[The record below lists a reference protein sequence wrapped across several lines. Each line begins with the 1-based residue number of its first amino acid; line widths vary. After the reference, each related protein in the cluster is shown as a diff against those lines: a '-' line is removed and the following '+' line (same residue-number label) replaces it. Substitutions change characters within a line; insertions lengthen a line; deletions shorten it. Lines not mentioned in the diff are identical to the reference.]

1 MLFRSRIAYIE
12 RERDLASL
20 RVLGF
25 TKIETGYVLLGELSI
40 LAILALPI
48 GSIIGYLLW
57 SYLAGALS
65 TDLYQIP
72 VIYKESGLGIAALRS
87 EEHTSE
93 LQSH

>member
-1 MLFRSRIAYIE
+1 M
-12 RERDLASL
+12 
-20 RVLGF
+20 
-25 TKIETGYVLLGELSI
+25 GELSI

-72 VIYKESGLGIAALRS
+72 VIYKESGLGIAALIILLSTVVSGAFVQRDVAKLDIAS
-87 EEHTSE
+87 ALKTGE
-93 LQSH
+93 